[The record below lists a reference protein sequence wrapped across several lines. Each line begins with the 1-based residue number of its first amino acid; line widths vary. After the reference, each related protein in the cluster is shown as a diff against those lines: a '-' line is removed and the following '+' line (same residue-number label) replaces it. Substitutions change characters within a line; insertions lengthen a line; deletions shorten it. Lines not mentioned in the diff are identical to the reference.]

1 MRHLFQQAW
10 QLCFVG
16 FFGLL
21 AAGDVY
27 PQSNSIISQTRC
39 ESMSTNDVRHDG
51 FLKDLDNILREG
63 QTLLENAHWQAA
75 NMKFIQG
82 IEKLGDA
89 YSSPDIIDDTGMKL
103 TLADIEAQAGNI
115 GNSAKIRGKVLSDR
129 LLILRKKSAAR
140 NNQ

>member
-1 MRHLFQQAW
+1 MNT
-10 QLCFVG
+10 
-16 FFGLL
+16 
-21 AAGDVY
+21 D
-27 PQSNSIISQTRC
+27 
-39 ESMSTNDVRHDG
+39 DVRHVG
-51 FLKDLDNILREG
+51 FLKDLDNIRREG

-129 LLILRKKSAAR
+129 LLILRKKIAAR

>member
-27 PQSNSIISQTRC
+27 PQSHSIISQTRR
-39 ESMSTNDVRHDG
+39 ESMNTDDVRHDG

-75 NMKFIQG
+75 NMKFTQG

-89 YSSPDIIDDTGMKL
+89 YSSPDIIDDIGMKL

-115 GNSAKIRGKVLSDR
+115 GNSAKIRGKVLSER
-129 LLILRKKSAAR
+129 LLILRKKIAAR